1 MSQETVDLARRAYAA
16 FNTGGLEAIIPF
28 LDPEIEWSEG
38 TDVPEPHVYRGHD
51 GVRRQHEQFTD
62 AWESFRLEPER
73 FVDAGDRLVVVLHL
87 WARGKGSGVEIESR
101 VAHVWTVRDEKATEL
116 QMYMSPENAL
126 EAVGQAPQP

>member
-1 MSQETVDLARRAYAA
+1 MSHATVDLARRAYAA
-16 FNTGGLEAIIPF
+16 FNTGGLEAILPF

-38 TDVPEPHVYRGHD
+38 TDVPEPQVYRGHD

-87 WARGKGSGVEIESR
+87 WARGKGSGVGIEAR
-101 VAHVWTVRDEKATEL
+101 VAHVWTVREEKATKL
-116 QMYMSPENAL
+116 QMYMSPETAL
-126 EAVGQAPQP
+126 EAVGRPPQP